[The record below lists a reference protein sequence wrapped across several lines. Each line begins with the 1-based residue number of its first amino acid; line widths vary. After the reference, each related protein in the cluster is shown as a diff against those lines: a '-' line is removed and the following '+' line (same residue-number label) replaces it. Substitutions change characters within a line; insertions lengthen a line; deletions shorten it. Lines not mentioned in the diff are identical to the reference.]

1 MRKTIP
7 KPESQTDG
15 CSQSLGCLDGIKI
28 LRIWRSMVASDSLC
42 VAKGST
48 STCGSMPEQFEVH

>member
-7 KPESQTDG
+7 KPKSQTDG
-15 CSQSLGCLDGIKI
+15 CGQSLGCLDEIKI

-48 STCGSMPEQFEVH
+48 FTSESMPKYFEVH